1 MNVKIEIPALMVMAS
16 ALLKSRI
23 VDAQRVVGKQYFRE
37 LEKGNPVLLSDVKLE
52 DNSTMRFSLSMNT
65 GEFRGPLNFSAFRN
79 QVIMLIDTYAKFL
92 ETEQEPR
99 VMSDDGN
106 VQHVIFVPVIS
117 QMQNNLNALVMAF
130 EQRNNAEIRLQLM
143 FVDPEQ
149 FVAKG

>member
-65 GEFRGPLNFSAFRN
+65 EEFRGPLNFSAFRN

-92 ETEQEPR
+92 ETEQQPR